1 MTNKCD
7 SSSGNPTFVV
17 YYWGGANNTLRQLL
31 WEALVVQFVCC
42 DVWPQPYSSF
52 AFMRGPSHT
61 VRLPLWGPQPNSLFA
76 VMWVFFGG
84 GALQFA
90 QIMLGLNVPS
100 FQTHPYPS
108 TPSPFF
114 FQFSLSFFLQFLLSF
129 LAGCLFGAFM
139 QKCQFYQNR
148 VIKASFFE
156 KYAALT
162 VNFWEIL
169 CHVTVVFQKQNRK
182 KNDPIIST
190 S

>member
-1 MTNKCD
+1 MTNKCG
-7 SSSGNPTFVV
+7 SSNGNPTFVV
-17 YYWGGANNTLRQLL
+17 YYWGGWLTIPFVSCYGRPQL
-31 WEALVVQFVCC
+31 
-42 DVWPQPYSSF
+42 YSSF
-52 AFMRGPSHT
+52 AVMCGPSRTARSLLCGALAIQFVRCYGGPSQT
-61 VRLPLWGPQPNSLFA
+61 VCSQLCG
-76 VMWVFFGG
+76 FFGG
-84 GALQFA
+84 GAVQFV
-90 QIMLGLNVPS
+90 QIMLSLNVPS

-139 QKCQFYQNR
+139 QKCQFYWNR

-169 CHVTVVFQKQNRK
+169 SHETVVFQKQNRK
-182 KNDPIIST
+182 K
-190 S
+190 